1 MIEVPLRW
9 GDFDALGHV
18 NHVAV
23 LALLE
28 SGRDAWLSSVGIGR
42 EDYVVGRCAITFERE
57 IPIHLDAV
65 TATCEAAELRNSSL
79 TTNERLVDADGTTL
93 VRAIFDL
100 VLWDPARRRSRPISD
115 QERAAFTRDM
125 EALA

>member
-28 SGRDAWLSSVGIGR
+28 SGRDRWLRSVGIAPA
-42 EDYVVGRCAITFERE
+42 DYVVGRCAISFERE
-57 IPIHLDAV
+57 IPADLDAV
-65 TATCEAAELRNSSL
+65 AASCTAVELRRSSL
-79 TTNERLVDADGTTL
+79 TTSERLLDAAGATL
-93 VRAIFDL
+93 VSGSFEL
-100 VLWDPARRRSRPISD
+100 VLWDPAQRRSRPISD
-115 QERAAFTRDM
+115 RERAAFIRDR
-125 EALA
+125 ETIA

>member
-28 SGRDAWLSSVGIGR
+28 SGRDRWLRSVGIAPEG
-42 EDYVVGRCAITFERE
+42 YVVGRCAITFERE
-57 IPIHLDAV
+57 IPAHLDAV
-65 TATCEAAELRNSSL
+65 TASCTAVELRRSSL
-79 TTNERLVDADGTTL
+79 TTSERLTDADGATL
-93 VRAIFDL
+93 VSGSFDL
-100 VLWDPARRRSRPISD
+100 VLWDSEQRRSRPISD
-115 QERAAFTRDM
+115 LERAAFTRDM

>member
-28 SGRDAWLSSVGIGR
+28 SGRDRWLRSVGIAPEG
-42 EDYVVGRCAITFERE
+42 YVVGRCAITFERE
-57 IPIHLDAV
+57 IPAHLDAV
-65 TATCEAAELRNSSL
+65 AASCAAVELRRSSL
-79 TTNERLVDADGTTL
+79 TTRERLTDAAGTTL
-93 VRAIFDL
+93 VSGSFDL
-100 VLWDPARRRSRPISD
+100 VLWDTAQRRARPISD
-115 QERAAFTRDM
+115 EERAAFTRDM
-125 EALA
+125 EAIA

>member
-28 SGRDAWLSSVGIGR
+28 SGRDGWLRTLGIAPEG
-42 EDYVVGRCAITFERE
+42 YVVGRCAIDFERE
-57 IPIHLDAV
+57 IPVYLDAV
-65 TATCEAAELRNSSL
+65 TATCAAVELRRSSL
-79 TTNERLVDADGTTL
+79 TTRERLVDEAGATL
-93 VRAIFDL
+93 VTGTFDL
-100 VLWDPARRRSRPISD
+100 VLWDPAQRRSRLISD
-115 QERAAFTRDM
+115 EERAAFTRDM
-125 EALA
+125 EAIA